1 MRILILK
8 SLLYFFVYLFLNLFY
23 GCMEVSINFLDKV
36 YNVFCI
42 MLYVKKNCI
51 EICNFVL
58 FILFVI
64 Y

>member
-23 GCMEVSINFLDKV
+23 GCMKVSINFLDKV

-42 MLYVKKNCI
+42 MLYVKKI
-51 EICNFVL
+51 VLKFV
-58 FILFVI
+58 ILF
-64 Y
+64 YLFYL